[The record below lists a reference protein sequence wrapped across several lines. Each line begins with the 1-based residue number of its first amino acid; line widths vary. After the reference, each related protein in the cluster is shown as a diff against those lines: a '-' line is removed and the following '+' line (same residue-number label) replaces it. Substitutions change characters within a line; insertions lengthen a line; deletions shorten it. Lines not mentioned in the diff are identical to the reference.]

1 MFHRLFLGL
10 LLVIMYV
17 NNIYNVTEN
26 LSFVLYAED
35 ITSFTTHNTTNILFN
50 RTNIKLSNNDNKLCN
65 WLCLHRLSLNVRMS
79 KYINKKIKENYC

>member
-1 MFHRLFLGL
+1 
-10 LLVIMYV
+10 MYV

-65 WLCLHRLSLNVRMS
+65 WLCLHDDDYTDNALSSARRT
-79 KYINKKIKENYC
+79 